1 MTNKITAQAILNQGK
16 KFSRDFINE
25 VKLKDENEK
34 ELRKLGFDIT
44 SSSIISIGISAEISL
59 FEQVFK
65 TKISKRNKLK
75 GELADTFHFESN
87 PVIPD
92 NLTSISD
99 IVFTPTIMLH
109 SNG

>member
-59 FEQVFK
+59 FMVY
-65 TKISKRNKLK
+65 RNKFPNQIN
-75 GELADTFHFESN
+75 DTSLSRHHGN
-87 PVIPD
+87 RRM
-92 NLTSISD
+92 NTKK
-99 IVFTPTIMLH
+99 
-109 SNG
+109 